1 MSAVDLTPAEQL
13 ALTIARGQLER
24 DEPVTPN
31 VAQVLALAFVRAV
44 DKPAPDDGA
53 AVHLLTGPLP
63 PELAEHASN
72 APFLDG
78 GEVRL
83 LVTVWGNGTGEVAYR
98 ASDSPRER
106 WSAPAILTP
115 AP

>member
-13 ALTIARGQLER
+13 ALSIARAQVER
-24 DEPVTPN
+24 SEPITPN
-31 VAQVLALAFVRAV
+31 VSQVLAQAFLRAV
-44 DKPAPDDGA
+44 DAKPEDDGT

-78 GEVRL
+78 DEVRL

-98 ASDSPRER
+98 ASDNPRDR